1 MQKDELSASTERAM
15 KWSVATTL
23 VRFALQLASQIALAR
38 LLGPDVY
45 GVYGIGM
52 IVLTFVGFL
61 SGVSFSWNL
70 MLLPTLA
77 DEDVRLSFT
86 WQVLIGVACGMAMWL
101 AAPWIAHFFG
111 DTRVAGMV
119 QLLAIASALTA
130 ASSTATC
137 LLQRELD
144 FRSLGLIQI
153 GSYAVG
159 YLVVGV
165 SLALLGYGAVS
176 LGVAAVVQAAVVL
189 VATCTVRRHPMR
201 PLLRHAGSDTLAT
214 GRIVFFTNVVNWCL
228 NNLDRVVIGRL
239 LNTHAVGVY
248 NLAYNVASIPN
259 TLLVGALQPTL
270 LSSGARMQDDP
281 ARLGEGWSRAL
292 AAVLV
297 LATPIAVS
305 AALLSRD
312 LVAFVYGPAWG
323 DAGWV
328 LGALFLCVPAWACWG
343 ISTPVLWNTG
353 RKQYEFLLQLP
364 LLAIA
369 VPCWWLFAPAGIRA
383 VAVVSAIVIFA
394 RAAVIVIAALKALD
408 LRWSVVLPDTLR
420 GVGLAAVCT
429 GAVIAGQQAVAGV
442 TFPGVS
448 LSAGAACAAAAM
460 LVLVAARPQVLGR
473 DAYGALGR
481 LFPALALRWP
491 QPSAS
496 ATAEGQP

>member
-343 ISTPVLWNTG
+343 ISTPVLWNAQ
-353 RKQYEFLLQLP
+353 RKSSEFLLQLP
-364 LLAIA
+364 VLAIA
-369 VPCWWLFAPAGIRA
+369 AAAWIWAAHGGVRYVAAASVLVLFTRA
-383 VAVVSAIVIFA
+383 VVMVTAVVRRLRLRGGGLRVALL
-394 RAAVIVIAALKALD
+394 RGAALAALCGAG
-408 LRWSVVLPDTLR
+408 VL
-420 GVGLAAVCT
+420 
-429 GAVIAGQQAVAGV
+429 AGQHLAGADAEPLV
-442 TFPGVS
+442 R
-448 LSAGAACAAAAM
+448 LLAGAAIGAVPAP
-460 LVLVAARPQVLGR
+460 LVLLLAPHWLGR
-473 DAYGALGR
+473 DA
-481 LFPALALRWP
+481 LALLSRLLP
-491 QPSAS
+491 FLVKTTSRLPAAAVSGAN
-496 ATAEGQP
+496 

>member
-343 ISTPVLWNTG
+343 ISTPVLWNAQ
-353 RKQYEFLLQLP
+353 RKSSEFLLQLP
-364 LLAIA
+364 VLAIA
-369 VPCWWLFAPAGIRA
+369 AAAWIWAAHGGVRYVAAASVLVLFTRA
-383 VAVVSAIVIFA
+383 VVMVTAVVRRLRLRWGGLRVALL
-394 RAAVIVIAALKALD
+394 RGAALAALCGAG
-408 LRWSVVLPDTLR
+408 VL
-420 GVGLAAVCT
+420 
-429 GAVIAGQQAVAGV
+429 AGQHLAGADAEPLV
-442 TFPGVS
+442 R
-448 LSAGAACAAAAM
+448 LLAGAAIGAVPAP
-460 LVLVAARPQVLGR
+460 LVLLLAPHWLGR
-473 DAYGALGR
+473 DA
-481 LFPALALRWP
+481 LALLSRLLP
-491 QPSAS
+491 FLVKTTSRLPAAAVSGAN
-496 ATAEGQP
+496 